1 MIALTIDSV
10 VEWLQ
15 SHDAINSYPHDDIG
29 SARLLSDILGKSC
42 RYNAT
47 AGRWY
52 AHNGQYWDVD
62 PGGLIIRQKTK
73 VIAKGL
79 ITYANLMAGMENDN
93 NYQKYANKWSD
104 YKKRN
109 TIIQDA
115 RDLNFFR
122 SEDCDTD
129 PNILNCQNG
138 TLILHQD
145 KIEFIP
151 HDPDLLLTQIANVSY
166 IPGASCCLWERFA
179 GEVMQDNQDKIHYLQ
194 KLLGVCS
201 TGYNKLERMW
211 YLHGQTARNGK
222 STMVETIFKMLGT
235 YAASIRPETLAVKQH
250 SDSRAASPDIAK
262 LDGKR
267 LVVASE
273 PKEGMI
279 LDSALIKA
287 LTGGDTISARM
298 LYHAETQFT
307 PRFKLLINT
316 NHLPVVTDTTIFDSD
331 RVQVIPFDRHFA
343 KAERDVTLKDKLS
356 ADESL
361 SGILNWCLQGWL
373 LFCREGLDEPAAI
386 RQATAAY
393 AGSADKLQLFT
404 GDCLVSCDGRNI
416 PIKILYDRY
425 TDWCSKN
432 KLQIDNKSSFI
443 SNIKSKGLYRPTGT
457 VDGKT
462 VRNVMHGYD
471 FANK

>member
-10 VEWLQ
+10 ADWLQ

-29 SARLLSDILGKSC
+29 SARLLSDILSKSC

-52 AHNGQYWDVD
+52 AYNGRYWDVD

-73 VIAKGL
+73 DIAKGL
-79 ITYANLMAGMENDN
+79 IAYADLMVGTQNDK
-93 NYQKYANKWSD
+93 NYKKYTDKWND

-115 RDLNFFR
+115 RDLNFFE

-129 PNILNCQNG
+129 QYILNCQNG

-166 IPGASCCLWERFA
+166 IPGASCRRWERFVS
-179 GEVMQDNQDKIHYLQ
+179 EVMQDNQDKIRYLQ
-194 KLLGVCS
+194 KLLGVCL

-211 YLHGQTARNGK
+211 YLHGRTARNGK
-222 STMVETIFKMLGT
+222 STMIETVLKMLGT
-235 YAASIRPETLAVKQH
+235 YAASIRPETLAAKKY

-279 LDSALIKA
+279 LDSALIKV
-287 LTGGDTISARM
+287 LTGGDTISARL
-298 LYHAETQFT
+298 LYHAETQFV
-307 PRFKLLINT
+307 PQLKLLVNT
-316 NHLPVVTDTTIFDSD
+316 NHLPVVTDTTIFNSD
-331 RVQVIPFDRHFA
+331 RVQVVSFDRYFPQ
-343 KAERDVTLKDKLS
+343 AERDVTLKDKLS
-356 ADESL
+356 TNESL

-373 LFCREGLDEPAAI
+373 LFCQEGLDEPADV
-386 RQATAAY
+386 RQATAEY
-393 AGSADKLQLFT
+393 AGSADKIQMFIC
-404 GDCLVSCDGRNI
+404 GCLAYKDGCNI
-416 PIKILYDRY
+416 PIKILYDKY
-425 TDWCSKN
+425 TDWCTKN
-432 KLQIDNKSSFI
+432 NLQIDKKSSFI
-443 SNIKSKGLYRPTGT
+443 SNIKAKGLYRPAGT

-462 VRNVMHGYD
+462 IKNVMHGYD
-471 FANK
+471 FAGG